1 MRALILFLFLG
12 EVVGA
17 RDFEQTWRGERLTI
31 RIRAAAV
38 GNLTWQLDTLS
49 GHTNTKPKDYEDLWR
64 KDLAWTAED
73 ANFLNQWSLL
83 YNRNRR
89 DTAGKRRMPPIYPH
103 NYARYYGNSV
113 SRDYAFRIA
122 ALNAADLSTLRR
134 SYRKLCGRA
143 CAENF
148 INVLSHFWP
157 RFSTWWQQEG
167 LASATKIIPQLAAKT
182 ADFGLGAISESVIRL
197 TAAEV
202 PQHHE
207 VNLDVVVHPK
217 KYLTNYTATA
227 MENHILTEVVDDPE
241 IGGPRLPLVLHEL
254 THHFYDS
261 ARRGRHIHLVE
272 SFDQRPEPFSLAAY
286 SILNEALATAVQL
299 LAEKHLRPPSDYAK
313 FIADDDNVYFDP
325 FISKV
330 GRALAPIVEDWIAAN
345 KNIFQPDFA
354 DAYLPAV
361 AAALGPLRESPRFL
375 LSSRVLIHWA
385 GGKRAK
391 DEFVQMVR
399 GITTLDEWRDLMAS
413 PNLGGVVFATQNDFT
428 HLQDSQGVLPQSVLA
443 AVTEAARTQ
452 PAFAYAWQRSPKAA
466 GYILYGRDEERLL
479 RVTKSF
485 ARSDTAFSG
494 LRLAQTH

>member
-157 RFSTWWQQEG
+157 RFST
-167 LASATKIIPQLAAKT
+167 
-182 ADFGLGAISESVIRL
+182 
-197 TAAEV
+197 
-202 PQHHE
+202 
-207 VNLDVVVHPK
+207 
-217 KYLTNYTATA
+217 
-227 MENHILTEVVDDPE
+227 
-241 IGGPRLPLVLHEL
+241 
-254 THHFYDS
+254 
-261 ARRGRHIHLVE
+261 
-272 SFDQRPEPFSLAAY
+272 
-286 SILNEALATAVQL
+286 
-299 LAEKHLRPPSDYAK
+299 
-313 FIADDDNVYFDP
+313 
-325 FISKV
+325 
-330 GRALAPIVEDWIAAN
+330 
-345 KNIFQPDFA
+345 
-354 DAYLPAV
+354 
-361 AAALGPLRESPRFL
+361 
-375 LSSRVLIHWA
+375 
-385 GGKRAK
+385 
-391 DEFVQMVR
+391 
-399 GITTLDEWRDLMAS
+399 
-413 PNLGGVVFATQNDFT
+413 
-428 HLQDSQGVLPQSVLA
+428 
-443 AVTEAARTQ
+443 
-452 PAFAYAWQRSPKAA
+452 
-466 GYILYGRDEERLL
+466 
-479 RVTKSF
+479 
-485 ARSDTAFSG
+485 
-494 LRLAQTH
+494 